1 MTVKNYKVG
10 QDRYQSSLLP
20 PRVDEYVSEHN
31 PVRAIDAY
39 VATLDLLNLDI
50 KKSSSGLTAG
60 QPAYHPSLLIKLY
73 LYGYMNGIRSSRK
86 LAREASRNL
95 EVIWLVDNLRP
106 SYKTIANFRKDNSAA
121 LKAINKDFILLC
133 QQLNLFAGNEVA
145 VDGSFFKADA
155 NTDSLYT
162 AKKLEQQLAELD
174 KKIEAYQQQWV
185 EQDATDDQAGLG
197 GLVDDPNLASKLARL
212 KQRQAEKKAL
222 QNRLNA
228 SSERQ
233 VSTVD
238 PDARLLSKRG
248 QTLAGYN
255 VQLAVD
261 SQHKLLIAVEVTQD
275 GNDTQ
280 QLMPML
286 KKAQAV
292 LQSEHLIGLA
302 DSGYYSGE
310 QLKQAREQGFE
321 IYVPIPNKKG
331 ITEKEGRFTRDRFT
345 YDSKNDCYR
354 CPQGEP
360 IARCGKL
367 RAQGQRNVWVYKSK
381 KSVCKHCPL
390 REQCLKKNATYKK
403 LERWE
408 HEALVDQHREHM
420 KGARPMM
427 IKRSSYVEHPFG
439 TLKHRAGMNH
449 FLMRGLE
456 KCRGEF
462 SLMALGYNFSRVLNI
477 LGVAVFRD
485 YCTQRLGNGEQRQVF
500 A

>member
-1 MTVKNYKVG
+1 MTAKNYKEG

-39 VATLDLLNLDI
+39 VTTLDLVSLGLQ
-50 KKSSSGLTAG
+50 KSNSGLTAG
-60 QPAYHPSLLIKLY
+60 QPTYHPNRLIKLY

-86 LAREASRNL
+86 LEREAARNL
-95 EVIWLVDNLRP
+95 EVIGLVDSLRP

-121 LKAINKDFILLC
+121 LKAVNKDFILLC
-133 QQLNLFAGNEVA
+133 QQLNLFAGDEVA

-155 NTDSLYT
+155 NKDSIYT
-162 AKKLEQQLAELD
+162 AKKLEQQRAELD
-174 KKIEAYQQQWV
+174 KKIEAYQQQLAK
-185 EQDATDDQAGLG
+185 QDATDDKAGLG
-197 GLVDDPNLASKLARL
+197 SLVDDQDLANKIVHL
-212 KQRQAEKKAL
+212 KKRQAEKKAL
-222 QNRLNA
+222 QNQLNA
-228 SSERQ
+228 SPDSQ
-233 VSTVD
+233 ISTVD
-238 PDARLLSKRG
+238 PDARLLTKRG

-255 VQLAVD
+255 VQIAVD
-261 SQHKLLIAVEVTQD
+261 SQHKLLVAVEVTQD

-286 KKAQAV
+286 EKAQAV
-292 LQSEHLIGLA
+292 LQSEHLTGLA

-310 QLKQAREQGFE
+310 QIKQAHEQGIE
-321 IYVPIPNKKG
+321 LYVPVPNKKG
-331 ITEKEGRFTRDRFT
+331 IAEKEGRFTRDRFT
-345 YDSKNDCYR
+345 YDSENDCYH

-367 RAQGQRNVWVYKSK
+367 QAQGNRNVWVYKSK
-381 KSVCKHCPL
+381 KSVCKNCPL
-390 REQCLKKNATYKK
+390 REQCLKENATYKK

-420 KGARPMM
+420 KGTRPMM

-439 TLKHRAGMNH
+439 TLKHRAGMHH

-462 SLMALGYNFSRVLNI
+462 SLMALCYNFTRVLNI
-477 LGVAVFRD
+477 LGVAAFRD
-485 YCTQRLGNGEQRQVF
+485 YCAQRLGNREKNQVF